1 MAQRAQRIGVL
12 LRPAGEPA
20 GVLALARRAESL
32 GLGIAAVAAPGGAP
46 AALPLCAALAAATRR
61 IAVASFGLPLAAHH
75 PLRVAEDAATLDG
88 ISEGRFELGLD
99 SGTAPGAPGAP
110 EELAARFAE
119 AVEILRQAWSAEPV
133 DFAGRHFRCAGVEV
147 HPKPARPGGPPLWA
161 SADSEAAMACAA
173 RLGLGL
179 ALRAGADPAPYLN
192 AHAAARAAET
202 RAGEAGVGGRGAT
215 HAAARESGALPGG
228 GAAPRLAW
236 IGAASEV
243 AHALGHW
250 AGRGAELE
258 GWVEARHPADLE
270 AAARLAAHPG

>member
-1 MAQRAQRIGVL
+1 MEQRAQRIGVL
-12 LRPAGEPA
+12 LRPAGGAA
-20 GVLALARRAESL
+20 GVLALARQAESL
-32 GLGIAAVAAPGGAP
+32 GIGVAAVAAGGAA

-88 ISEGRFELGLD
+88 ISDGRFELGLS
-99 SGTAPGAPGAP
+99 SGAAPGAQRAQLSPGAA
-110 EELAARFAE
+110 EEAAARFAE

-133 DFAGRHFRCAGVEV
+133 DFAGRHFRCGGIEV

-192 AHAAARAAET
+192 AHAAA
-202 RAGEAGVGGRGAT
+202 
-215 HAAARESGALPGG
+215 HAAGARGG
-228 GAAPRLAW
+228 GAPPGGSGTPRLAW

-243 AHALGHW
+243 VRALGHW
-250 AGRGAELE
+250 AGGSAELE
-258 GWVEARHPADLE
+258 GWVEARSPADLE
-270 AAARLAAHPG
+270 AAARLAARPG